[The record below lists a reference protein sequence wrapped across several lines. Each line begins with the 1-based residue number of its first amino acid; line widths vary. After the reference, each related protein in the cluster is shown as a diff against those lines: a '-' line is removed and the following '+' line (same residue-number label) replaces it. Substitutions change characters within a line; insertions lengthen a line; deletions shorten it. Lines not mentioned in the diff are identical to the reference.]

1 MKNMINYFLIM
12 FGNNRQICED
22 LTILLG
28 DEIVKMAE
36 GDSVILLTLKSTD
49 NIDNLKI
56 KIKEATS
63 PFILIPKEQFKE
75 IALQIDEETLKYLFN
90 TKTKAPKKQKEESVV
105 LDLNT
110 ILDKISKTGMD
121 SLKKEEKEFLKKFN

>member
-1 MKNMINYFLIM
+1 MINYFLIM

-36 GDSVILLTLKSTD
+36 GESVILLTLKSTD
-49 NIDNLKI
+49 NIANLKL
-56 KIKEATS
+56 KISEGNS

-90 TKTKAPKKQKEESVV
+90 TKERKPKKVKEEPVV

-110 ILDKISKTGMD
+110 ILDKINKTGYN
-121 SLKKEEKEFLKKFN
+121 SLKKEEKDFLKTLN

>member
-1 MKNMINYFLIM
+1 M

-56 KIKEATS
+56 KIKEADS
-63 PFILIPKEQFKE
+63 PFILIPKERFKE

-90 TKTKAPKKQKEESVV
+90 TKTKTPKKQKEESVV

-121 SLKKEEKEFLKKFN
+121 SLKKEEKEFLKTFN

>member
-56 KIKEATS
+56 KIKEADS
-63 PFILIPKEQFKE
+63 PFILIPKERFKE